1 MDFYDLETSLVA
13 TAHDLPTILLMGL
26 RRGGKSSIC
35 KVVFH
40 NMQPLETL
48 YIESTAKP
56 TYERFNSLIDFAVQE
71 LPGQLD
77 MFEPSYDSSRI
88 FSSVGSLIYVIDSQD
103 EYLYALQNLQHIIE
117 YAFKI
122 NPNINFEVLIHKVDG
137 LSDDFR
143 LDTQRDIMQRVT
155 DELVD
160 ANLEEV
166 NLSFHLTSIFD
177 HSIYEAFSRI
187 IQKLV
192 PELPVLENLLDILCQ
207 HSGIEKAF
215 LFDVNSKIYL
225 ATDSSPVDVETYQV
239 CSDFIDVAIDLDIL
253 YKDNIT
259 QKPDSSGPLALKCT
273 SKLHNGIVLYLA
285 QMIRGLALVGMI
297 RSEGV
302 QKMTLV
308 DYNVEIFRQ
317 GLERVYAE
325 DHNTTL
331 VGTGTGSATA
341 STPTVSAETPLH

>member
-1 MDFYDLETSLVA
+1 
-13 TAHDLPTILLMGL
+13 
-26 RRGGKSSIC
+26 
-35 KVVFH
+35 
-40 NMQPLETL
+40 MQPLETL

-56 TYERFNSLIDFAVQE
+56 TYERFDSLVNFAVQE

-77 MFEPSYDSSRI
+77 MFEPSYDSERI
-88 FSSVGSLIYVIDSQD
+88 FAQVGSLIYVIDSQD
-103 EYLYALQNLQHIIE
+103 EYLYALQNLQQIIE

-122 NPNINFEVLIHKVDG
+122 NPAINFEVLIHKVDG

-160 ANLEEV
+160 ANLEGV
-166 NLSFHLTSIFD
+166 NIAFHLTSIFD

-239 CSDFIDVAIDLDIL
+239 CSDFIDVAVDLDLL
-253 YKDNIT
+253 YKPSYT
-259 QKPDSSGPLALKCT
+259 QQQQQPQTQQTPESNNSPGLAAVTNGSGPSQTPEGPGLKCT
-273 SKLHNGIVLYLA
+273 SKLHNGMVLYLS

-317 GLERVYAE
+317 GLTRVYAE
-325 DHNTTL
+325 D
-331 VGTGTGSATA
+331 
-341 STPTVSAETPLH
+341 PLHPHPA

>member
-1 MDFYDLETSLVA
+1 MDFSELETSIVA
-13 TAHDLPTILLMGL
+13 TSNDRPTILLMGL

-40 NMQPLETL
+40 SMQPLETL
-48 YIESTAKP
+48 YIESTSKP
-56 TYERFNSLIDFAVQE
+56 TYERFSSLINFAVQE
-71 LPGQLD
+71 LPGQLN

-88 FSSVGSLIYVIDSQD
+88 FSQVGSLIYVIDSQD
-103 EYLYALQNLQHIIE
+103 EYLFALQNLQTIIQ
-117 YAFKI
+117 YAVKV
-122 NPNINFEVLIHKVDG
+122 NPNMYFEVLIHKVDG

-155 DELVD
+155 DELND
-160 ANLEEV
+160 AGLGEV
-166 NLSFHLTSIFD
+166 KISFHLTSIFD

-187 IQKLV
+187 VQKLV
-192 PELPVLENLLDILCQ
+192 PELPTLENMLNILCQ

-239 CSDFIDVAIDLDIL
+239 CSDFIDVAIDLDLL
-253 YKDNIT
+253 YQPPSKDMTNGEYEESLI
-259 QKPDSSGPLALKCT
+259 SGEVNSGDTTLKCT
-273 SKLHNGIVLYLA
+273 SRLHNGIVLYMA
-285 QMIRGLALVGMI
+285 QMIRGQALVVLI

-308 DYNVEIFRQ
+308 DYNVEIFKQSMRRIYNQ
-317 GLERVYAE
+317 
-325 DHNTTL
+325 
-331 VGTGTGSATA
+331 
-341 STPTVSAETPLH
+341 

>member
-1 MDFYDLETSLVA
+1 MDEVETSLV
-13 TAHDLPTILLMGL
+13 TANDRPTILLMGL

-48 YIESTAKP
+48 YIESTSKP
-56 TYERFNSLIDFAVQE
+56 TYEQFNSLINFAVQE

-77 MFEPSYDSSRI
+77 MFEPSYDSTRI
-88 FSSVGSLIYVIDSQD
+88 FSQVGSLIYVIDSQD
-103 EYLYALQNLQHIIE
+103 EYMFALQNLHNIIQ
-117 YAFKI
+117 YAVKVNPAI
-122 NPNINFEVLIHKVDG
+122 NIEVLIHKVDG

-155 DELVD
+155 DELQD
-160 ANLEEV
+160 CGLV
-166 NLSFHLTSIFD
+166 NVKISFHLTSIFD

-187 IQKLV
+187 VQKLI
-192 PELPVLENLLDILCQ
+192 PELPTLENMLNILCQ

-215 LFDVNSKIYL
+215 LFDINSKVYL

-239 CSDFIDVAIDLDIL
+239 CSDFIDVAIDLDML
-253 YKDNIT
+253 YQQGDGDEPTDTAIT
-259 QKPDSSGPLALKCT
+259 NGKGTIDGGQSRTLKCT
-273 SKLHNGIVLYLA
+273 SRLHNGIILYMA
-285 QMIRGLALVGMI
+285 QMIRGQALVVLI

-302 QKMTLV
+302 QKMALV

-317 GLERVYAE
+317 GLQRIYE
-325 DHNTTL
+325 
-331 VGTGTGSATA
+331 GTD
-341 STPTVSAETPLH
+341 